1 MNKFSLWNCVG
12 TGHTRGSKG
21 AWMVERTCRDSVYN
35 QMRERERENRTI
47 TLHRIFKI
55 ARKCQ
60 FSEFCNEHIHKK
72 ITMSSFGR
80 PTTFKILNWSYAYHH
95 FLLDSFTK
103 MLILLLFLSRM
114 NLFFLHFYFVTFRI
128 LLKTSC

>member
-12 TGHTRGSKG
+12 TGDTRGSKG
-21 AWMVERTCRDSVYN
+21 AWKVERTCRDSVYN
-35 QMRERERENRTI
+35 QMRERENRTI
-47 TLHRIFKI
+47 ILQRIFKI

-60 FSEFCNEHIHKK
+60 FYEFCNEHIHKK

-80 PTTFKILNWSYAYHH
+80 STTFKILNWSYAYHH

-103 MLILLLFLSRM
+103 ILILLLFLSRM

>member
-35 QMRERERENRTI
+35 QMRERERERTGQLLYTGYSRLLESVSSVNFVI
-47 TLHRIFKI
+47 
-55 ARKCQ
+55 
-60 FSEFCNEHIHKK
+60 HIHKK

-128 LLKTSC
+128 LLKTSS